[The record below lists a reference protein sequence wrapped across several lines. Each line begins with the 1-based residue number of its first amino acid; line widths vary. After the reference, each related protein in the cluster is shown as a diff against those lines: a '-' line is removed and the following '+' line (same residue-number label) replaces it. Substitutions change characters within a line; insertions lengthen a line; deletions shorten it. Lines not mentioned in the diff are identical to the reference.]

1 MAWSY
6 SASDLN
12 TTTSSGRI
20 NTVRLLVGDT
30 DTTDQLVQNEEITFA
45 LSQTGDN
52 VYYAAVWICRAIAA
66 KFSRMVTTTLDG
78 ALSAN
83 YSDRAKQYTQLAIQ
97 IEAQGK
103 KTSGKALG
111 ISAGG
116 ISVAAMDLANATTDR
131 VPPAFGV
138 TQFDNV
144 EAGDGYIPDEPNG
157 I

>member
-1 MAWSY
+1 MSWSY
-6 SASDLN
+6 SAADLN
-12 TTTSSGRI
+12 TTTSAGRI

-52 VYYAAVWICRAIAA
+52 VYYAAVWTCRAIAA

-131 VPPAFGV
+131 VTPAFGV

-144 EAGDGYIPDEPNG
+144 EAGDQYIPEEPNG